1 MFIQVDYAIQDLKN
15 GQVTTDLYIDEFFQI
30 RIVKL
35 FNKMMQRVYE
45 DSSCESDLRKSIVL
59 RRIEEEQQKEI
70 YFKMIIDDSR
80 K

>member
-15 GQVTTDLYIDEFFQI
+15 GQVTTDLYIDDFFQI

-59 RRIEEEQQKEI
+59 RRIEEEQ
-70 YFKMIIDDSR
+70 
-80 K
+80 